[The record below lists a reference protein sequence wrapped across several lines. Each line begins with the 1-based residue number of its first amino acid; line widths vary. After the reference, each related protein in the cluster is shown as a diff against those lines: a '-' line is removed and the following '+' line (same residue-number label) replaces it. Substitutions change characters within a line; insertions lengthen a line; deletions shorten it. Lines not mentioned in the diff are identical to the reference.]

1 MTGPE
6 SLSLAEV
13 AQILTAET
21 GRSVRYRPETIEEV
35 NSSREGYGAPGWQ
48 VDASVT
54 TYTAIAVGEVAEVT
68 DDVPRLSGHPA
79 TSLAELLRRGAS
91 VRAGDHAPHI
101 AGAVGD
107 RLRDVLR
114 SASGHVV
121 LTIAAPDGTAPVAES
136 DGAVRVLVADDSDQA
151 AGFDAVV
158 ADPGRSVAFAVRAA
172 ARWPGGDPSGRL
184 PRPGRWARRR
194 RRGVLQQHRR
204 PIGERGPPVLLIDT
218 LC

>member
-158 ADPGRSVAFAVRAA
+158 ADPGRSVASRYALPHGGLAVIRPDGYLGLVGGLDADVA
-172 ARWPGGDPSGRL
+172 GYFSNIVGRSESGARPSS
-184 PRPGRWARRR
+184 
-194 RRGVLQQHRR
+194 
-204 PIGERGPPVLLIDT
+204 
-218 LC
+218 